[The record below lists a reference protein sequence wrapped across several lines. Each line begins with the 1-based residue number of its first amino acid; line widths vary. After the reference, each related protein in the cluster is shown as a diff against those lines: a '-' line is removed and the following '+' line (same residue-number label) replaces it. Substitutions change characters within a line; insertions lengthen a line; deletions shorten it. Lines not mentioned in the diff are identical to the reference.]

1 MLGKET
7 KEIQSQLADYCR
19 TGELCDIEGA
29 VTDRLH
35 NYRRLVSNIIEDA
48 LQTAYPITYNVLGD
62 EEWNDLVYDFIKIH
76 KPSNPQLWKMPFDLY
91 DFVQQSEYH
100 IKINKPYL
108 LDLLLFEW
116 LEIQVHVM
124 ADLEI
129 ALSKPFNGDVSN
141 KIVVN
146 PHFEVLK
153 LEYPVFKVKGDDNIA
168 QKGNYIVLVY
178 RMMDSGS
185 VQFIEFSP
193 FLYAIFLRLSTGYTI
208 TDSLNEVLS
217 ENNIPFEESMLTK
230 ISGFISSLQEKG
242 LVLGSLK

>member
-1 MLGKET
+1 MLNKET

-19 TGELCDIEGA
+19 TGEISEIKGA

-48 LQTAYPITYNVLGD
+48 LQSTYPIAYDVLGD
-62 EEWNDLVYDFIKIH
+62 EVWNDLVYNFIKIH

-91 DFVQQSEYH
+91 DYVQQSGIH
-100 IKINKPYL
+100 IKLNKPYL

-116 LEIQVHVM
+116 MEVQVHAM
-124 ADLEI
+124 ADADFES
-129 ALSKPFNGDVSN
+129 SKPYEGDVSN

-146 PHFEVLK
+146 PHFEVLT
-153 LEYPVFKVKGDDNIA
+153 LEYPVFKVKGDDNIPE
-168 QKGNYIVLVY
+168 KGNYVVLVY
-178 RMMDSGS
+178 RMMDAGS
-185 VQFIEFSP
+185 VQFMEFSP
-193 FLYAIFLRLSTGYTI
+193 FLYAIFIRLTTDYTI
-208 TDSLNEVLS
+208 TGALNEVLK

-230 ISGFISSLQEKG
+230 ISGFVNSLQEKG